1 MLLYLLLH
9 PKTCVF
15 GHKQKFK
22 IKILLQQNDKCPP
35 TRTAMTE
42 TSASTSRIKVIAG
55 LGQQIWLDNLSR
67 ELLSSGTLAAWIEDD
82 GVAGVTSNP
91 SIFFNAIQ
99 HDSAYQAALPALKN
113 AHADPE
119 ARFEALVLP
128 DVQRACD
135 LFAVLY
141 TKSDGRA
148 GFVSFEVAPRLAHD
162 AAGTAAEAA
171 RLWAA
176 INRPNAMIK
185 IPATEAGIAALE
197 EVIFAG
203 INVNVTLIFG
213 PRQLAGVRAAHRRGL
228 ARRLEAKLSVQRI
241 ASVASVFISR
251 VDAAVDPLLPPSAAH
266 LKGRAAIA
274 QARVAYRDFQADN
287 GFAVFTAFG
296 ATPQWLLWAS
306 TGTKDPAMRDVT
318 YVEELI
324 GADTVNTVPD
334 ATLLAF
340 RDHGDARAALAEGAD
355 DAQSVLTQLGRHGID
370 LDTIGNDLL
379 SGGLTQ
385 FAQAHVNLLA
395 LLA

>member
-1 MLLYLLLH
+1 
-9 PKTCVF
+9 
-15 GHKQKFK
+15 
-22 IKILLQQNDKCPP
+22 
-35 TRTAMTE
+35 MTE
-42 TSASTSRIKVIAG
+42 TSASTSRIKAIAE
-55 LGQQIWLDNLSR
+55 LGQQVWLDQLSG
-67 ELLSSGTLAAWIEDD
+67 ELIASGTLAAWIAGD
-82 GVAGVTSNP
+82 GIQGVTSNP

-99 HDSAYQAALPALKN
+99 NDRSYQAALPAVRL

-135 LFAVLY
+135 LFAPLY
-141 TKSDGRA
+141 AESDGKA

-162 AAGTAAEAA
+162 CAGTAADAK

-176 INRPNAMIK
+176 IARPNAMIK

-213 PRQLAGVRAAHRRGL
+213 PRQLQAVRAAHRRGL

-251 VDAAVDPLLPPSAAH
+251 VDAAVDALLPPSAAH
-266 LKGRAAIA
+266 LKGKAAISA
-274 QARVAYRDFQADN
+274 ARLAYRDFQADN
-287 GFAVFTAFG
+287 GFAVFAAFG

-324 GADTVNTVPD
+324 GAHTVNTVPD

-340 RDHGDARAALAEGAD
+340 RDHGDARASLQEGTAE
-355 DAQSVLTQLGRHGID
+355 AQSTLVQLGRHGIE

-379 SGGLTQ
+379 SKGLTQ
-385 FAQAHVNLLA
+385 FEQAHANLLA

>member
-1 MLLYLLLH
+1 M
-9 PKTCVF
+9 
-15 GHKQKFK
+15 
-22 IKILLQQNDKCPP
+22 N
-35 TRTAMTE
+35 E
-42 TSASTSRIKVIAG
+42 TSAYTSRLKAVAD
-55 LGQQIWLDNLSR
+55 LGQQVWLDNLSR
-67 ELLSSGTLAAWIEDD
+67 ELITSGALAAWIADD
-82 GVAGVTSNP
+82 GIQGVTSNP
-91 SIFFNAIQ
+91 SIFFNAISK
-99 HDSAYQAALPALKN
+99 DPAYQAALPALRA

-135 LFAVLY
+135 LFADLY
-141 TKSDGRA
+141 TESDGTA
-148 GFVSFEVAPRLAHD
+148 GFVSFEVTPRLAHD
-162 AAGTAAEAA
+162 AAGTVSEAK

-176 INRPNAMIK
+176 IARPNAMIK

-213 PRQLAGVRAAHRRGL
+213 PRQLAAVRAAHRRGL

-251 VDAAVDPLLPPSAAH
+251 VDAAVDALLPPSAAH
-266 LKGRAAIA
+266 LKGKAAIA
-274 QARVAYRDFQADN
+274 QARLAWHELQNDG

-324 GADTVNTVPD
+324 GAGTVNTVPD

-340 RDHGDARAALAEGAD
+340 RDHGEARASLAEGVDEARGLL
-355 DAQSVLTQLGRHGID
+355 AQLGRHGIE

-379 SGGLTQ
+379 GKGLTQ
-385 FAQAHVNLLA
+385 FEQAHANLLA

>member
-1 MLLYLLLH
+1 
-9 PKTCVF
+9 
-15 GHKQKFK
+15 
-22 IKILLQQNDKCPP
+22 
-35 TRTAMTE
+35 MTE
-42 TSASTSRIKVIAG
+42 TSASTSRIKAIAG
-55 LGQQIWLDNLSR
+55 LGQQIWLDKLSC
-67 ELLSSGTLAAWIEDD
+67 ELITSGELAAWIEDD

-91 SIFFNAIQ
+91 SIFYNAIKN
-99 HDSAYQAALPALKN
+99 DPSYQAALPALKT

-119 ARFEALVLP
+119 RRFEALVLP

-135 LFAVLY
+135 LFAALY
-141 TKSDGRA
+141 ATSDGKA

-162 AAGTAAEAA
+162 AAGTVAEAA

-176 INRPNAMIK
+176 IDRPNAMIK
-185 IPATEAGIAALE
+185 IPATEAGIVALE

-213 PRQLAGVRAAHRRGL
+213 PRQLAAVRAAHRRGL

-251 VDAAVDPLLPPSAAH
+251 VDAAVDALLPPSAAR

-274 QARVAYRDFQADN
+274 QARLAYRDFLTDS
-287 GFAVFTAFG
+287 GFAVFAAFG

-306 TGTKDPAMRDVT
+306 TGIRDAAIRDVT

-324 GADTVNTVPD
+324 GAGTVNTVPD

-340 RDHGDARAALAEGAD
+340 RDHGHARASLAEGAD
-355 DAQSVLTQLGRHGID
+355 EAQAVLIQLGRHGID

-379 SGGLTQ
+379 SRGLTQ
-385 FAQAHVNLLA
+385 LAQAHANLLA

>member
-1 MLLYLLLH
+1 
-9 PKTCVF
+9 
-15 GHKQKFK
+15 
-22 IKILLQQNDKCPP
+22 
-35 TRTAMTE
+35 MTE
-42 TSASTSRIKVIAG
+42 TSAFTSRLKAVAK
-55 LGQQIWLDNLSR
+55 LGQQIWLDNLSH
-67 ELLSSGTLAAWIEDD
+67 ELIASGELAAWIADD
-82 GVAGVTSNP
+82 GIQGVTSNP
-91 SIFFNAIQ
+91 SIFYNAIRS
-99 HDSAYQAALPALKN
+99 DSAYQAALPALRSRL
-113 AHADPE
+113 ADPE

-135 LFAVLY
+135 LFAPLY
-141 TKSDGRA
+141 ASSDGKA
-148 GFVSFEVAPRLAHD
+148 GFVSFEVTPRLAHD
-162 AAGTAAEAA
+162 AAGTAAEAR

-185 IPATEAGIAALE
+185 IPATEAGIDAVE

-213 PRQLAGVRAAHRRGL
+213 PRQLAAVRAAHRRGL

-251 VDAAVDPLLPPSAAH
+251 VDAAVDALLPAAAAH
-266 LKGRAAIA
+266 LKGKAAIA
-274 QARVAYRDFQADN
+274 AARLAYRDYGADS
-287 GFAVFTAFG
+287 GFAVFAAFG

-324 GADTVNTVPD
+324 GQDTVNTVPD

-340 RDHGDARAALAEGAD
+340 RDHGEARAALLEGAD
-355 DAQSVLTQLGRHGID
+355 EAQALLTQLGRHGIE

-379 SGGLTQ
+379 RKGLTQ
-385 FAQAHVNLLA
+385 FEQAHASLLA

>member
-1 MLLYLLLH
+1 
-9 PKTCVF
+9 
-15 GHKQKFK
+15 
-22 IKILLQQNDKCPP
+22 
-35 TRTAMTE
+35 MTE
-42 TSASTSRIKVIAG
+42 TSAFTSRLKAVAA
-55 LGQQIWLDNLSR
+55 LGQQIWLDNLSH
-67 ELLSSGTLAAWIEDD
+67 ELISSGALAAWIADD
-82 GVAGVTSNP
+82 GIQGVTSNP
-91 SIFFNAIQ
+91 SIFFNAISK
-99 HDSAYQAALPALKN
+99 DAAYQAALPALRL
-113 AHADPE
+113 AHAEPE

-135 LFAVLY
+135 LFAPLY
-141 TKSDGRA
+141 AASDGKA
-148 GFVSFEVAPRLAHD
+148 GFVSFEVSPRLAHD
-162 AAGTAAEAA
+162 AAGTALEAR

-176 INRPNAMIK
+176 IGRPNAMIK

-213 PRQLAGVRAAHRRGL
+213 PRQLAAVRAAHRRGL

-251 VDAAVDPLLPPSAAH
+251 VDAAVDAQLPPSAAH
-266 LKGRAAIA
+266 LKGKAAIA
-274 QARVAYRDFQADN
+274 AARLAYRDFCADS
-287 GFAVFTAFG
+287 GFAVFAAFG

-324 GADTVNTVPD
+324 GADSVNTVPD
-334 ATLLAF
+334 ATLAAF
-340 RDHGDARAALAEGAD
+340 RNQGEARPSLAEGQD
-355 DAQSVLTQLGRHGID
+355 EAQAVLVQLGRHGIE

-379 SGGLTQ
+379 RAGLTQ
-385 FAQAHVNLLA
+385 FEQAHANLLA

>member
-1 MLLYLLLH
+1 M
-9 PKTCVF
+9 
-15 GHKQKFK
+15 
-22 IKILLQQNDKCPP
+22 N
-35 TRTAMTE
+35 E
-42 TSASTSRIKVIAG
+42 TSAYTSRLKAVAD
-55 LGQQIWLDNLSR
+55 LGQQVWLDNLSR
-67 ELLSSGTLAAWIEDD
+67 ELITSGALAAWIADD
-82 GVAGVTSNP
+82 GIEGVTSNP
-91 SIFFNAIQ
+91 SIFFHAISK
-99 HDSAYQAALPALKN
+99 DPAYQAALPALRA

-135 LFAVLY
+135 LFADLY
-141 TKSDGRA
+141 AGSDGKA
-148 GFVSFEVAPRLAHD
+148 GFVSFEVTPRLAHD
-162 AAGTAAEAA
+162 AAGTVTEAK

-176 INRPNAMIK
+176 IARPNAMIK
-185 IPATEAGIAALE
+185 IPATQAGIAALE

-213 PRQLAGVRAAHRRGL
+213 PRQLAAVRAAHRRGL

-251 VDAAVDPLLPPSAAH
+251 VDAAVDALLPPSAAH
-266 LKGRAAIA
+266 LKGKAAIA
-274 QARVAYRDFQADN
+274 QARLAWHEMQND
-287 GFAVFTAFG
+287 GSFAVFTAFG

-324 GADTVNTVPD
+324 GAGTVNTVPD

-340 RDHGDARAALAEGAD
+340 RDHGEARASLGEGIDEARALLA
-355 DAQSVLTQLGRHGID
+355 QLGRHGIE

-379 SGGLTQ
+379 SKGLTQ
-385 FAQAHVNLLA
+385 FEQAHANLLA

>member
-1 MLLYLLLH
+1 
-9 PKTCVF
+9 
-15 GHKQKFK
+15 
-22 IKILLQQNDKCPP
+22 
-35 TRTAMTE
+35 MTD
-42 TSASTSRIKVIAG
+42 TSASTSRIKAIAD
-55 LGQQIWLDNLSR
+55 LGQQIWLDNLSGD
-67 ELLSSGTLAAWIEDD
+67 LITSGTLAAWIAED
-82 GVAGVTSNP
+82 GVQGVTSNP
-91 SIFFNAIQ
+91 SIFFNAIKN
-99 HDSAYQAALPALKN
+99 DAAYQAALPALKI

-135 LFAVLY
+135 LFAPLY
-141 TKSDGRA
+141 QESDGKA
-148 GFVSFEVAPRLAHD
+148 GFVSFEVSPSLAHD
-162 AAGTAAEAA
+162 AAGTVADAR
-171 RLWAA
+171 RLWAVIA
-176 INRPNAMIK
+176 RPNAMIK
-185 IPATEAGIAALE
+185 IPATDAGIAALE
-197 EVIFAG
+197 DVIYAG

-213 PRQLAGVRAAHRRGL
+213 PRQLAAVRAAHRRGL

-251 VDAAVDPLLPPSAAH
+251 VDAAVDALLPASAAH
-266 LKGRAAIA
+266 LKGKAAISA
-274 QARVAYRDFQADN
+274 ARLAYRDAAADS

-324 GADTVNTVPD
+324 GPDTVNTVPD

-340 RDHGDARAALAEGAD
+340 RDHGVARASLAEGVAE
-355 DAQSVLTQLGRHGID
+355 AQLVLTQLGRYGIE

-379 SGGLTQ
+379 SKGLTQ
-385 FAQAHVNLLA
+385 FEQAHANLLA